1 MLLAWTQCSSPP
13 NQASML
19 EAEGPTYDE
28 RLLLRLPRLQ
38 ECSEI
43 TEMSHTHTH
52 THTDQQQLN
61 IFDSILRHTE
71 LF

>member
-1 MLLAWTQCSSPP
+1 
-13 NQASML
+13 ML

-52 THTDQQQLN
+52 SYRSAAAEHLGQYFEAHR
-61 IFDSILRHTE
+61 IILIKIWIQNE
-71 LF
+71 KNPN

>member
-1 MLLAWTQCSSPP
+1 
-13 NQASML
+13 ML